1 MSNAAVGNIYQQII
15 LDVIEASRVDLEENG
30 VDEGILDELK
40 QVSHFPSS
48 TSNPLP
54 TLLPSHIAARLPTA
68 AAASTKL
75 S

>member
-40 QVSHFPSS
+40 QVSHFSS
-48 TSNPLP
+48 SV
-54 TLLPSHIAARLPTA
+54 
-68 AAASTKL
+68 
-75 S
+75 